1 MEGLIVIG
9 YGARLKS
16 LRLTSNLTMDTVSKA
31 AGIAKS
37 TYAGYESEFRQPS
50 LEKLSF
56 FADYYQVSTD
66 YLLCLTNETK
76 SIDKYTI
83 ENLLTESKNLH
94 WDGIPLSE
102 ADMEELVVFLKK
114 MMKHHSKTSDKQVQ
128 NG

>member
-1 MEGLIVIG
+1 MEALIVIG

-16 LRLTSNLTMDTVSKA
+16 LRLTSNFTMDTVSKA

-56 FADYYQVSTD
+56 FADYFQVSTD

-76 SIDKYTI
+76 TIDKYTV
-83 ENLLTESKNLH
+83 EDLLSDSKNLH
-94 WDGIPLSE
+94 WDGISLSE
-102 ADMEELVVFLKK
+102 DDMKALIIFLEKI
-114 MMKHHSKTSDKQVQ
+114 MKNHPKSPNNQVG